1 MDDRAGVS
9 KNLCITWLYRFINL
23 IPLHPLM
30 TARSLPQ
37 WTIEQ
42 DFAQISEQAQLS
54 FDQLKDGHIF
64 LTGGTGF
71 IGTWILEA
79 IRFVNEGQGANVQ
92 VTILTRNPESFEAKY
107 PHLFKHPNFHY
118 LTGDVAKL
126 PYEKLASVGKF
137 THLIHAATDASA
149 ELNEVNPLQMFDTI
163 VLGTR
168 QILDFAVKE
177 NISKILYL
185 SSGAVYGQQSPGI
198 DFVAEDSMSAPDCL
212 NPKNTYAEAK
222 RASEMLC
229 AIYGKQ
235 FGCKIVIAR
244 IFALLGPLLNLD
256 IHFAAGN
263 FIRDAISG
271 KKIRVSG
278 DGRPERSY
286 LYPADLVVWL
296 LAMLTHGSPG
306 AAYNAGSDEG
316 ISIAD
321 LAKLTSGLLGNHGYE
336 VLGLTDSGW
345 NPGRYVPS
353 NQLIQDQLNVEQTVS
368 LAEAIKRT
376 AYWNGWRGV

>member
-1 MDDRAGVS
+1 
-9 KNLCITWLYRFINL
+9 
-23 IPLHPLM
+23 M
-30 TARSLPQ
+30 TATPSNK
-37 WTIEQ
+37 WAIEQ
-42 DFAQISEQAQLS
+42 DFARIGEQAKLS
-54 FDQLKDGHIF
+54 FDQLKGGHIF

-71 IGTWILEA
+71 IGAWILEA
-79 IRFVNEGQGANVQ
+79 IRFVNETQGANIR
-92 VTILTRNPESFEAKY
+92 VTILTRNPESFHSKY
-107 PHLFKHPNFHY
+107 QHLFEHSNFHY
-118 LTGDVAKL
+118 LAGDVVGL

-149 ELNEVNPLQMFDTI
+149 ELNEVNPLQMFDTV

-177 NISKILYL
+177 KISKVLYL
-185 SSGAVYGQQSPGI
+185 SSGAIYGQQAPGV

-212 NPKNTYAEAK
+212 NPKNTYAEGK

-235 FGCKIVIAR
+235 FGCHIVVAR

-271 KKIRVSG
+271 KKISVSG

-286 LYPADLVVWL
+286 LYPSDLVVWL
-296 LAMLTHGSPG
+296 LAMLTHGNPG
-306 AAYNAGSDEG
+306 AAYNAGSEEG
-316 ISIAD
+316 VSIAD
-321 LAKLTSGLLGNHGYE
+321 LAKLTSLLIGNHGYE

-353 NQLIQDQLNVEQTVS
+353 NQLIQEQLNVKQTVS
-368 LAEAIKRT
+368 LAESIKRT
-376 AYWNGWRGV
+376 AYWNGWREV

>member
-1 MDDRAGVS
+1 
-9 KNLCITWLYRFINL
+9 
-23 IPLHPLM
+23 M
-30 TARSLPQ
+30 TATPFNK
-37 WTIEQ
+37 WAIEQ
-42 DFAQISEQAQLS
+42 DFACIGEQAKLS
-54 FDQLKDGHIF
+54 FDQLKGGHIF

-79 IRFVNEGQGANVQ
+79 IRFVNETQGANIR
-92 VTILTRNPESFEAKY
+92 VTILTRNPENFHSKY
-107 PHLFKHPNFHY
+107 PHLFEHSNFHY
-118 LTGDVAKL
+118 LAGDVVKL
-126 PYEKLASVGKF
+126 SYENLAGVRKF

-149 ELNEVNPLQMFDTI
+149 ELNEVNPLQMFDTV

-177 NISKILYL
+177 KISKVLYL
-185 SSGAVYGQQSPGI
+185 SSGAVYGQQASGV

-212 NPKNTYAEAK
+212 NPKNTYAEGK

-235 FGCKIVIAR
+235 FGCHIVVAR

-263 FIRDAISG
+263 FIRDAIAG
-271 KKIRVSG
+271 KKISISG
-278 DGRPERSY
+278 NGRPERSY
-286 LYPADLVVWL
+286 LYPSDLVVWL
-296 LAMLTHGSPG
+296 LAMLTHGQSG
-306 AAYNAGSDEG
+306 AAYNAGSEEG

-321 LAKLTSGLLGNHGYE
+321 LAKLTSSLIGNRGYE
-336 VLGLTDSGW
+336 ILGLTDSGW

-353 NQLIQDQLNVEQTVS
+353 SQLMQNQLGVKQTVS

-376 AYWNGWRGV
+376 AYWNGWREG

>member
-1 MDDRAGVS
+1 
-9 KNLCITWLYRFINL
+9 
-23 IPLHPLM
+23 M
-30 TARSLPQ
+30 TTELSPQ

-42 DFAQISEQAQLS
+42 DFAQIGEQAKLS
-54 FDQLKDGHIF
+54 FEKLKNSHIF

-71 IGTWILEA
+71 IGTWMLEA
-79 IRFVNEGQGANVQ
+79 IRFVNVSLEANIQ
-92 VTILTRNPESFEAKY
+92 VTILTRSPENFHSKCA
-107 PHLFKHPNFHY
+107 HLFEHPSFNY
-118 LTGDVAKL
+118 LAGDVVRL
-126 PYEKLASVGKF
+126 PYEKLSDVAQF

-177 NISKILYL
+177 KISKVLYL
-185 SSGAVYGQQSPGI
+185 SSGAVYGQQASTVDYI
-198 DFVAEDSMSAPDCL
+198 AENSMSAPDCL
-212 NPKNTYAEAK
+212 NSKNTYAEAK

-235 FGCKIVIAR
+235 FRCNIVVAR
-244 IFALLGPLLNLD
+244 IFALLGPLLNLN

-271 KKIRVSG
+271 KKISVSG

-286 LYPADLVVWL
+286 LYPSDLVVWL
-296 LAMLTHGSPG
+296 LLMLTDGEPG
-306 AAYNAGSDEG
+306 IAYNVGSEEA

-321 LAKLTSGLLGNHGYE
+321 LANLTSTLIGSNSFE
-336 VLGLTDSGW
+336 ILGLTDSGW

-353 NQLIQDQLNVEQTVS
+353 NQRIQDRLGVKQTVS
-368 LAEAIKRT
+368 LVDAIKRT
-376 AYWNGWRGV
+376 AYWNGWREV

>member
-1 MDDRAGVS
+1 
-9 KNLCITWLYRFINL
+9 
-23 IPLHPLM
+23 M
-30 TARSLPQ
+30 TAAPKTQ
-37 WTIEQ
+37 WTIEE
-42 DFAQISEQAQLS
+42 DFAQIGEQAKLS
-54 FDQLKDGHIF
+54 FDQLKNGHIF

-71 IGTWILEA
+71 IGTWMLEA
-79 IRFVNEGQGANVQ
+79 IRFVNESQGVNIQ
-92 VTILTRNPESFEAKY
+92 VTILTRNPENFHSKC
-107 PHLFKHPNFHY
+107 PHLFEHPNFHY
-118 LTGDVAKL
+118 LTGDVVRL
-126 PYEKLASVGKF
+126 PYEKLRGATQF

-149 ELNEVNPLQMFDTI
+149 ELNEVNPLQMFDTV

-177 NISKILYL
+177 KIPKVLYL
-185 SSGAVYGQQSPGI
+185 SSGAVYGQQAQGI
-198 DFVAEDSMSAPDCL
+198 DFVAEESMSAPDCL
-212 NPKNTYAEAK
+212 NPKNTYAEGK

-235 FGCKIVIAR
+235 FGCNIVVAR

-271 KKIRVSG
+271 KVISVSG

-286 LYPADLVVWL
+286 LYPSDLVVWL
-296 LAMLTHGSPG
+296 LAMLTQGESG
-306 AAYNAGSDEG
+306 AAYNAGSEEG

-321 LAKLTSGLLGNHGYE
+321 LAKLTSTLIGNHGYE
-336 VLGLTDSGW
+336 ILRLSDSGW

-353 NQLIQDQLNVEQTVS
+353 SHLIQKQLGVKQTVS

-376 AYWNGWRGV
+376 AYWNGWREV

>member
-1 MDDRAGVS
+1 
-9 KNLCITWLYRFINL
+9 
-23 IPLHPLM
+23 M
-30 TARSLPQ
+30 TAKSSPQ
-37 WTIEQ
+37 WVIEH
-42 DFAQISEQAQLS
+42 DFAHISDHAKRS
-54 FDQLKDGHIF
+54 FDELKGAHIF

-79 IRFVNEGQGANVQ
+79 IRFVNESQGANIQ
-92 VTILTRNPESFEAKY
+92 VTILTRNPENFHSKY
-107 PHLFKHPNFHY
+107 SHLFEHSNFHY
-118 LTGDVAKL
+118 LAGDVVKL
-126 PYEKLASVGKF
+126 PYKNLASVEKF

-149 ELNEVNPLQMFDTI
+149 ELNEANPLQMFDTV

-168 QILDFAVKE
+168 QILDFVVKE
-177 NISKILYL
+177 KISKVLYL
-185 SSGAVYGQQSPGI
+185 SSGAVYGQQAPGV
-198 DFVAEDSMSAPDCL
+198 DFVAEDAMSAPNCL
-212 NPKNTYAEAK
+212 NPKNTYAEGK

-235 FGCKIVIAR
+235 FGCHIVVAR

-271 KKIRVSG
+271 KKISVSG

-286 LYPADLVVWL
+286 LYPSDLVVWL
-296 LAMLTHGSPG
+296 LAMLTHGKSG
-306 AAYNAGSDEG
+306 AAYNAGSEEG

-321 LAKLTSGLLGNHGYE
+321 LAKLTSSLIGNQGYE
-336 VLGLTDSGW
+336 ILRLTDSGW

-353 NQLIQDQLNVEQTVS
+353 SQRIQKQLGVMQTVN

-376 AYWNGWRGV
+376 AYWNGWREV

>member
-1 MDDRAGVS
+1 
-9 KNLCITWLYRFINL
+9 
-23 IPLHPLM
+23 M
-30 TARSLPQ
+30 TATHSSQ

-42 DFAQISEQAQLS
+42 DFAQIGEQAKRS

-79 IRFVNEGQGANVQ
+79 IRFVNDSQGANIQ
-92 VTILTRNPESFEAKY
+92 VTILTRNPENFHAKY
-107 PHLFKHPNFHY
+107 QHLFEHPNFHY
-118 LTGDVAKL
+118 LAGDVIKL
-126 PYEKLASVGKF
+126 PYEKLQGTTQF

-149 ELNEVNPLQMFDTI
+149 ELNEVNPLQMFDTV

-168 QILDFAVKE
+168 QILDFAVKQK
-177 NISKILYL
+177 ISKVLYL
-185 SSGAVYGQQSPGI
+185 SSGAAYGQQAPGV

-212 NPKNTYAEAK
+212 SPKNTYAEGK

-229 AIYGKQ
+229 SIYGKQ
-235 FGCKIVIAR
+235 FGCNIVVAR
-244 IFALLGPLLNLD
+244 IFALLGPLLNLN

-271 KKIRVSG
+271 NKISVSG

-286 LYPADLVVWL
+286 LYPSDLVVWL
-296 LAMLTHGSPG
+296 LAMLTHGRPG
-306 AAYNAGSDEG
+306 AAYNAGSEEG

-321 LAKLTSGLLGNHGYE
+321 LAKLTSNLIGNHGYE

-353 NQLIQDQLNVEQTVS
+353 NQLIQDQLSVKQTVD

-376 AYWNGWRGV
+376 AYWNGWREVQK

>member
-1 MDDRAGVS
+1 MFRRR
-9 KNLCITWLYRFINL
+9 Y
-23 IPLHPLM
+23 
-30 TARSLPQ
+30 
-37 WTIEQ
+37 
-42 DFAQISEQAQLS
+42 
-54 FDQLKDGHIF
+54 IF

-71 IGTWILEA
+71 IGTWMLEA
-79 IRFVNEGQGANVQ
+79 IRFVNERQGANIQ
-92 VTILTRNPESFEAKY
+92 VTILTRNPATFHAKY
-107 PHLFKHPNFHY
+107 PHLFEHPNFHY
-118 LTGDVAKL
+118 LAGDVVAL
-126 PYEKLASVGKF
+126 PYENLANVGKF

-149 ELNEVNPLQMFDTI
+149 ELNEVNPLQMFDTV

-177 NISKILYL
+177 KISKVLYL
-185 SSGAVYGQQSPGI
+185 SSGAVYGQQAPGV

-212 NPKNTYAEAK
+212 NPKNTYAEGK

-235 FGCKIVIAR
+235 FGCHIVVAR

-271 KKIRVSG
+271 KKISVSS

-286 LYPADLVVWL
+286 LYPSDLVVWL
-296 LAMLTHGSPG
+296 LAMLTHGKSG
-306 AAYNAGSDEG
+306 AAYNAGSEEG
-316 ISIAD
+316 VSIAD
-321 LAKLTSGLLGNHGYE
+321 LAKLTSSLIGNQGYKI
-336 VLGLTDSGW
+336 LGLSDSGW

-353 NQLIQDQLNVEQTVS
+353 SQLIQKQLGVTQTVN

-376 AYWNGWRGV
+376 AYWNGWREV

>member
-1 MDDRAGVS
+1 
-9 KNLCITWLYRFINL
+9 
-23 IPLHPLM
+23 M
-30 TARSLPQ
+30 TPTPSPQ
-37 WTIEQ
+37 WAIEQ
-42 DFAQISEQAQLS
+42 DFSRIGEQAKLS
-54 FDQLKDGHIF
+54 FDQLKGGHIF

-71 IGTWILEA
+71 IGAWILEA
-79 IRFVNEGQGANVQ
+79 IRFVNESQDSNIQ
-92 VTILTRNPESFEAKY
+92 VTILTRNPESFHSKY
-107 PHLFKHPNFHY
+107 PHLFEHSNFHY
-118 LTGDVAKL
+118 LAGDVVKL
-126 PYEKLASVGKF
+126 PYENLAGVGKF

-149 ELNEVNPLQMFDTI
+149 ELNEVNPLQMFDTV

-177 NISKILYL
+177 KISKVLYL
-185 SSGAVYGQQSPGI
+185 SSGAVYGQQAPGV

-212 NPKNTYAEAK
+212 NPKNTYAEGK

-235 FGCKIVIAR
+235 FGCHIVVAR

-263 FIRDAISG
+263 FIRDAIAH
-271 KKIRVSG
+271 KKISVSG

-286 LYPADLVVWL
+286 LYPSDLVVWL
-296 LAMLTHGSPG
+296 LAMLTHGKSD
-306 AAYNAGSDEG
+306 AAYNAGSEEG

-321 LAKLTSGLLGNHGYE
+321 LAKLTSSLIGNRGYE
-336 VLGLTDSGW
+336 ILGLTDSGW

-353 NQLIQDQLNVEQTVS
+353 SQLIQNQLGVKQTVN

-376 AYWNGWRGV
+376 AYWNGWREV

>member
-1 MDDRAGVS
+1 
-9 KNLCITWLYRFINL
+9 
-23 IPLHPLM
+23 M
-30 TARSLPQ
+30 TAAPKTQ
-37 WTIEQ
+37 WTIEE
-42 DFAQISEQAQLS
+42 DFAQIGEQAKLS
-54 FDQLKDGHIF
+54 FEQLKNGHIF

-71 IGTWILEA
+71 IGTWMLEA
-79 IRFVNEGQGANVQ
+79 IRFANECQAANIQ
-92 VTILTRNPESFEAKY
+92 VTILTRNPENFHSKY
-107 PHLFKHPNFHY
+107 PHLFEHPNFHY
-118 LTGDVAKL
+118 LTGDVVKL
-126 PYEKLASVGKF
+126 PYEKLQQSTKF

-149 ELNEVNPLQMFDTI
+149 ELNEVNPLQMFDTV

-177 NISKILYL
+177 KIPKVLYL
-185 SSGAVYGQQSPGI
+185 SSGAVYGQQAQGI
-198 DFVAEDSMSAPDCL
+198 DFVAEESMSAPDCL
-212 NPKNTYAEAK
+212 NPKNTYAEGK

-235 FGCKIVIAR
+235 FGCSIVVAR

-271 KKIRVSG
+271 KVIRVSG

-286 LYPADLVVWL
+286 LYPSDLVVWL
-296 LAMLTHGSPG
+296 LAMLTHGESG
-306 AAYNAGSDEG
+306 AAYNAGSEEG

-321 LAKLTSGLLGNHGYE
+321 LAKLTSILIGNHGYE
-336 VLGLTDSGW
+336 ILGLTDSGW
-345 NPGRYVPS
+345 NHGRYVPS
-353 NQLIQDQLNVEQTVS
+353 SKLIQKQLGVKQTVS

-376 AYWNGWRGV
+376 AYWNGWREV